1 MHGDILQAIQ
11 NLKAKDLGTT
21 IAKYDEAL
29 IKQIIE
35 YFTKRLK
42 EEETDTI
49 TPILKYE
56 KLDGSNTKDAYVAFR
71 RRTER
76 MQTRK
81 NQRNVE
87 ANFMNMMK
95 LQRDLIRC
103 RGILDMVKKRE
114 AEKYGNF
121 DIISDP
127 CRLYAAVA

>member
-21 IAKYDEAL
+21 IAKFDEAL

-42 EEETDTI
+42 EEDTDTI
-49 TPILKYE
+49 TPLLKYE

-87 ANFMNMMK
+87 ANFMNLMK

-103 RGILDMVKKRE
+103 RNILAMVKKRE
-114 AEKYGNF
+114 AEKYALLKMRAEIL
-121 DIISDP
+121 DTRYS
-127 CRLYAAVA
+127 